1 MAPTNK
7 KAGKKGAAAPV
18 KPAAVA
24 GKKKAP
30 AAKPAPVP
38 APPADEIDED
48 EDDEDWE
55 DDEEEDDDD
64 SEDDED
70 EDEENGGVSEKG
82 MKRLL
87 ELVGPEDLDEFEIA
101 RLGSDED
108 EDEDDE
114 EDDEEIEADDD
125 EEEEDNTIL
134 VAEADPDAVAVD
146 ELGSDVSVDEDAV
159 PMRKLTTSNKPAMRV
174 LTEGIKMTN
183 TPWPEHLISQSST
196 ILEVDPSDDLQREM
210 AFYKLALEAVP
221 AARKLANKFGIPFT
235 RPNDYYA
242 EMVKSDEHM
251 ERVRTKL
258 VEEAQGIKKSEE
270 AKKQRELK
278 KYGKQ
283 IQVENLKAREQ
294 DKKSFADRVAGI
306 KRKRKDGA
314 EIGDEGD
321 DDEFGIG
328 LEEDGPRGGGR
339 AARGRGA
346 GGKSK
351 MPRSA
356 RDAKY
361 SLGGSSR
368 RAKQNDRES
377 ANDFSSFGSEHKRG
391 GGKGGRGGKAG
402 GAGGRGGK
410 AGGATQRPGKS
421 KRHSRRK

>member
-1 MAPTNK
+1 MAPTTK
-7 KAGKKGAAAPV
+7 KAGKKGAAAPA

-38 APPADEIDED
+38 APPADDID
-48 EDDEDWE
+48 
-55 DDEEEDDDD
+55 EDDDD
-64 SEDDED
+64 DESDDED

-87 ELVGPEDLDEFEIA
+87 ELVGPEDLDEFEVA

-108 EDEDDE
+108 EDEEDDDEEGE
-114 EDDEEIEADDD
+114 EDDEEMEEDEEDE
-125 EEEEDNTIL
+125 EEEEDNTIV

-196 ILEVDPSDDLQREM
+196 ILDVDPSDDLQREM

-221 AARKLANKFGIPFT
+221 AARKLANKFGIPFS

-328 LEEDGPRGGGR
+328 LEDDDAPRGGGR

-346 GGKSK
+346 GGKPK

-368 RAKQNDRES
+368 RAKQNDRDS
-377 ANDFSSFGSEHKRG
+377 ANDFSAFGSEHKRG
-391 GGKGGRGGKAG
+391 GGKGGKAG
-402 GAGGRGGK
+402 GA
-410 AGGATQRPGKS
+410 AQRPGKS